1 MLKRILKYI
10 FVAIIICY
18 SLFAMIVIPTLRD
31 NGTCSEVLVD
41 ISKNN
46 FETISDEEILEILDE
61 AGINPELK
69 KMDDIVC
76 SDIEQYFNNI
86 SLIKE
91 CQVYKGNKDY
101 LNIRIDCREPI
112 IRIHDKNNNT
122 YYVDSEGNII
132 KGITRALHLPI
143 ATGNIVDSMA
153 TKEIKEIA
161 SAIQNDKFWTAQIE
175 QIYFNDKKEVI
186 IIPRVGNHVIEL
198 GTAENVDKKLEKL
211 YTFYHEGMN
220 KIGWNKYSKLNIEFG
235 DKVICTKR
243 D

>member
-122 YYVDSEGNII
+122 YYPFP
-132 KGITRALHLPI
+132 LPSQ
-143 ATGNIVDSMA
+143 VSR
-153 TKEIKEIA
+153 EFCIA
-161 SAIQNDKFWTAQIE
+161 SPTTTCRAPSSATTTPSRSSLW
-175 QIYFNDKKEVI
+175 
-186 IIPRVGNHVIEL
+186 
-198 GTAENVDKKLEKL
+198 
-211 YTFYHEGMN
+211 
-220 KIGWNKYSKLNIEFG
+220 
-235 DKVICTKR
+235 
-243 D
+243 